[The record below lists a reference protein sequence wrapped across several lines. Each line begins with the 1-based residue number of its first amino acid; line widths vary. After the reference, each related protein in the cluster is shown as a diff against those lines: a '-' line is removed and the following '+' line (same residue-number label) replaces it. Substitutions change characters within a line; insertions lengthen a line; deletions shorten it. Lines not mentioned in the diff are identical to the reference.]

1 MTTKAGRKL
10 DRLALFAETERLH
23 EDPANYHVYVPA
35 SKSAELNE
43 KIKSGRTTVTLKD
56 VIEGKLREQ

>member
-23 EDPANYHVYVPA
+23 EDPANYHVYVLA

>member
-1 MTTKAGRKL
+1 MTTKSGRKL
-10 DRLALFAETERLH
+10 NRLALFVETERLH

-35 SKSAELNE
+35 SKSAKLNE
-43 KIKSGRTTVTLKD
+43 KIKSGGTTVTLKD